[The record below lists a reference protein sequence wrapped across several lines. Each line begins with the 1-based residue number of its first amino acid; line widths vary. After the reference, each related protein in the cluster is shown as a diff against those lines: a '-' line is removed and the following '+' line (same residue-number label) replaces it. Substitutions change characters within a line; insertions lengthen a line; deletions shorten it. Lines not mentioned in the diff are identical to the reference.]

1 MFYKTNLEVRRFEAP
16 IRKILKDYEGAT
28 PQAQKKIL
36 QNIMETNVKDFGS
49 RIQSDYKIDPKKKFK
64 DIKGIEI
71 GVGDQ
76 KAGQY
81 NLRTVI
87 KQAVDEAKL
96 DKTIVTNAISSLKKM
111 GYRCLKQKGGTE
123 DLACYLDDVN
133 RTRDEMRSPDVETR
147 AKAIT
152 RQRNA
157 FSVAKNIP
165 GVVDNIRKIGNAG
178 AKVAAGTF
186 GIIGGW
192 PGLVLEGL
200 FKLGTY
206 DAARQKGLTHEQAA
220 AETFFAKKLGVGDLK
235 ERYGS

>member
-1 MFYKTNLEVRRFEAP
+1 MFP
-16 IRKILKDYEGAT
+16 SHD
-28 PQAQKKIL
+28 Q
-36 QNIMETNVKDFGS
+36 
-49 RIQSDYKIDPKKKFK
+49 FK

-76 KAGQY
+76 RAGQY

-96 DKTIVTNAISSLKKM
+96 DKTIVTKAINALRKM

-157 FSVAKNIP
+157 FSVAQKVP
-165 GVVDNIRKIGNAG
+165 GILDDIRKIGNAG

-186 GIIGGW
+186 GIIGGF

-200 FKLGTY
+200 FELGSY
-206 DAARQKGLTHEQAA
+206 DAARQKGLTHKQAA
-220 AETFFAKKLGVGDLK
+220 AETFFSKKLGLGDLK
-235 ERYGS
+235 EGEGRGS